1 MRNPAYFFL
10 LWEKIKNH
18 NMPNQNSSLKSNI
31 ITYGIILGSI
41 SVVFQLML
49 FLLDMHYKNDSTA
62 GIVALLITSGVLVY
76 SFIVFKKNNEGYIT
90 LSEALKIG
98 LGVSLISAIIG
109 IIYTQLLVNVLDP
122 DTMQKSLELS
132 IDNMR
137 AQNPEIPQEA
147 LETARS
153 IQEKMSSPLIFS
165 AVQIIFSLFF
175 GFIIS
180 LIGGL
185 IVKKSRPE

>member
-1 MRNPAYFFL
+1 MND
-10 LWEKIKNH
+10 
-18 NMPNQNSSLKSNI
+18 QNSSTKSI
-31 ITYGIILGSI
+31 IINYGIILGSI
-41 SVVFQLML
+41 SVLFQLML
-49 FLLDMHYKNDSTA
+49 FFLDMHYKNDSTA
-62 GIVALLITSGVLVY
+62 GIVSLIIMIGVLLY
-76 SFIVFKKNNEGYIT
+76 SFISYKKINGGYLL

-98 LGVSLISAIIG
+98 LGVSLVSALIS
-109 IIYTQLLVNVLDP
+109 IIYTQILINFLDP
-122 DTMQKSLELS
+122 ETMRKSLDLTMDTMRSE
-132 IDNMR
+132 
-137 AQNPEIPQEA
+137 NPEIPQEA
-147 LETARS
+147 LDTARS

>member
-41 SVVFQLML
+41 SVVFQIML

-76 SFIVFKKNNEGYIT
+76 SFIVFKKNNEGYMT

>member
-1 MRNPAYFFL
+1 
-10 LWEKIKNH
+10 
-18 NMPNQNSSLKSNI
+18 MPNQNSSLKSNI

-49 FLLDMHYKNDSTA
+49 YLLDMHYKNDSTA

-76 SFIVFKKNNEGYIT
+76 SFIVFKKNNEGYMT

>member
-18 NMPNQNSSLKSNI
+18 KMPNQNSSLKSNI

-76 SFIVFKKNNEGYIT
+76 SFIVFKKNNEGYMT

>member
-10 LWEKIKNH
+10 LWERIKNQK
-18 NMPNQNSSLKSNI
+18 MVNQNSSLKSNI

-49 FLLDMHYKNDSTA
+49 FFLDMHYKNDSTA
-62 GIVALLITSGVLVY
+62 GIVALLITSGVIVY
-76 SFIVFKKNNEGYIT
+76 SFIVFKKNNEGFMT

>member
-1 MRNPAYFFL
+1 MRNPAYFFFTL
-10 LWEKIKNH
+10 GKIKNH

-31 ITYGIILGSI
+31 IIYGIILGSI

-76 SFIVFKKNNEGYIT
+76 SFIVFKKNNEGYMT

-180 LIGGL
+180 LVGGL
-185 IVKKSRPE
+185 IIKKSRPE

>member
-1 MRNPAYFFL
+1 MD
-10 LWEKIKNH
+10 KSVSSIK
-18 NMPNQNSSLKSNI
+18 STV

-49 FLLDMHYKNDSTA
+49 FFLDMHYKNDSTA
-62 GIVALLITSGVLVY
+62 GIVSLIIMISVLLY
-76 SFIVFKKNNEGYIT
+76 SFISYKKINSGYLS
-90 LSEALKIG
+90 LSEAIKIG
-98 LGVSLISAIIG
+98 LGVSLISALIT
-109 IIYTQLLVNVLDP
+109 IIYTQILINFLDP
-122 DTMQKSLELS
+122 ETMQKSLDLS
-132 IDNMR
+132 MNTMR
-137 AQNPEIPQEA
+137 SENPEIPQEA
-147 LETARS
+147 LDTARS

-185 IVKKSRPE
+185 VVKKSKPE

>member
-1 MRNPAYFFL
+1 MNSISFFILARNIIFL
-10 LWEKIKNH
+10 KI
-18 NMPNQNSSLKSNI
+18 MDNSASSIKSTI

-49 FLLDMHYKNDSTA
+49 FFLDMHYKNDSTA
-62 GIVALLITSGVLVY
+62 GVVSLIIMIGVLLY
-76 SFIVFKKNNEGYIT
+76 SFISHKKIDGGYIL

-98 LGVSLISAIIG
+98 LGVSLVSALIT
-109 IIYTQLLVNVLDP
+109 IIYTQILINFLDP
-122 DTMQKSLELS
+122 ETMQKSLDLTM
-132 IDNMR
+132 DTMR
-137 AQNPEIPQEA
+137 SENPEISQEA
-147 LETARS
+147 LDTVRS

-165 AVQIIFSLFF
+165 SVQIIFSLFF

>member
-10 LWEKIKNH
+10 LWERIKNQK
-18 NMPNQNSSLKSNI
+18 MVNQNSSLKSNI

-49 FLLDMHYKNDSTA
+49 FFLDMHYKNDSTA

-76 SFIVFKKNNEGYIT
+76 SFIVFKKNNEGYMT

>member
-1 MRNPAYFFL
+1 M
-10 LWEKIKNH
+10 E
-18 NMPNQNSSLKSNI
+18 QNSFIKSNI

-41 SVVFQLML
+41 SIVFQLML
-49 FLLDMHYKNDSTA
+49 FFLDMHYKNDSTA
-62 GIVALLITSGVLVY
+62 GILSLLITSGILIY
-76 SFIVFKKNNEGYIT
+76 SFIVFKKNNEGYLS

-98 LGVSLISAIIG
+98 LGVSLVSALIG
-109 IIYTQLLVNVLDP
+109 IIYTQLLVNFLDP
-122 DTMQKSLELS
+122 ETMKKSLELS
-132 IDNMR
+132 MDTMR

-147 LETARS
+147 LDTARS

>member
-1 MRNPAYFFL
+1 MDNSASS
-10 LWEKIKNH
+10 IK
-18 NMPNQNSSLKSNI
+18 SII

-49 FLLDMHYKNDSTA
+49 FFLDMHYKNDSTA
-62 GIVALLITSGVLVY
+62 GIVSLIIMIVVLLY
-76 SFIVFKKNNEGYIT
+76 SFISYKKINGGYLL

-98 LGVSLISAIIG
+98 LGVSLVSALIS
-109 IIYTQLLVNVLDP
+109 IIYTQILINFLDP
-122 DTMQKSLELS
+122 ETMRKSLDLTMDTMRSE
-132 IDNMR
+132 
-137 AQNPEIPQEA
+137 NPEIPQEA
-147 LETARS
+147 LDTARS

>member
-1 MRNPAYFFL
+1 MENKNPS
-10 LWEKIKNH
+10 IKT
-18 NMPNQNSSLKSNI
+18 SI
-31 ITYGIILGSI
+31 INYGVILGLI
-41 SVVFQLML
+41 SVLFQLML
-49 FLLDMHYKNDSTA
+49 FFLDMHYKNDSTA
-62 GIVALLITSGVLVY
+62 GIVALLISTSVIIY
-76 SFIVFKKNNEGYIT
+76 SFIDFKKHNEGFISF
-90 LSEALKIG
+90 SESLKIG
-98 LGVSLISAIIG
+98 LGASLVSALIN
-109 IIYTQLLVNVLDP
+109 IIYTQLLVNFLDP
-122 DTMQKSLELS
+122 ETMQKSLELS
-132 IDNMR
+132 MDTMR

-147 LETARS
+147 LDTARS

>member
-10 LWEKIKNH
+10 LWERIKNQK
-18 NMPNQNSSLKSNI
+18 MVNQNSSLKSNI

-49 FLLDMHYKNDSTA
+49 FFLDMHYKNDSTA
-62 GIVALLITSGVLVY
+62 GIVALLITSGVIVY
-76 SFIVFKKNNEGYIT
+76 SLIVFKKNNEGFMT

>member
-1 MRNPAYFFL
+1 MDNSTSS
-10 LWEKIKNH
+10 IK
-18 NMPNQNSSLKSNI
+18 STI

-49 FLLDMHYKNDSTA
+49 FFLDMHYKNDSTA
-62 GIVALLITSGVLVY
+62 GIVSLIIMIGVLSY
-76 SFIVFKKNNEGYIT
+76 SFISHKKINGGYIL

-98 LGVSLISAIIG
+98 LGVSLVSALIT
-109 IIYTQLLVNVLDP
+109 IIYTQILINFLDP
-122 DTMQKSLELS
+122 ETMQKSLDLTM
-132 IDNMR
+132 DTMR
-137 AQNPEIPQEA
+137 SENPEIPQEA
-147 LETARS
+147 LDTARS

>member
-1 MRNPAYFFL
+1 MKNPAYFFL
-10 LWEKIKNH
+10 LWERIKNQK
-18 NMPNQNSSLKSNI
+18 MVNQNSSLKSNI
-31 ITYGIILGSI
+31 IIYGIILGSI

-76 SFIVFKKNNEGYIT
+76 SFIVFKKNNEGYMT

-98 LGVSLISAIIG
+98 LGVSLISAMIG

-153 IQEKMSSPLIFS
+153 IQGKMSSPLIFS

>member
-1 MRNPAYFFL
+1 MRNPADFFL
-10 LWEKIKNH
+10 LWERIKNH

-76 SFIVFKKNNEGYIT
+76 SFIVFKKNNEGYMT

-180 LIGGL
+180 LVGGL

>member
-1 MRNPAYFFL
+1 MA
-10 LWEKIKNH
+10 
-18 NMPNQNSSLKSNI
+18 NQNSSLKSNI

-49 FLLDMHYKNDSTA
+49 FFLDMHYKNDSTA

-76 SFIVFKKNNEGYIT
+76 SFIVFKKNNEGYMT

-137 AQNPEIPQEA
+137 AQNPEIPKEA

-153 IQEKMSSPLIFS
+153 MQEKMSSPLIFS

-185 IVKKSRPE
+185 IVKKSRSE

>member
-10 LWEKIKNH
+10 LWERIKNQK
-18 NMPNQNSSLKSNI
+18 MVNQNSSIKSNI

-49 FLLDMHYKNDSTA
+49 FFLDMHYKNDSTA
-62 GIVALLITSGVLVY
+62 GIVALLITSGVIVY
-76 SFIVFKKNNEGYIT
+76 SFIVFKKNNEGYMT

>member
-1 MRNPAYFFL
+1 MDNHASS
-10 LWEKIKNH
+10 IK
-18 NMPNQNSSLKSNI
+18 STV

-49 FLLDMHYKNDSTA
+49 FFLDMHYKNDSTA
-62 GIVALLITSGVLVY
+62 GIVSLIIMISVLLY
-76 SFIVFKKNNEGYIT
+76 SFISYKKINLGYLS

-98 LGVSLISAIIG
+98 LGISLVSALITIV
-109 IIYTQLLVNVLDP
+109 YTQILINFLDP
-122 DTMQKSLELS
+122 ETMQKSLDLTM
-132 IDNMR
+132 DTMR
-137 AQNPEIPQEA
+137 SENPEIPQEA
-147 LETARS
+147 LDTARS
-153 IQEKMSSPLIFS
+153 IQEKMSGPLIFS

-185 IVKKSRPE
+185 IVKKSRAE

>member
-10 LWEKIKNH
+10 LWERIKNQK
-18 NMPNQNSSLKSNI
+18 MVNQNSSLKSNI

-49 FLLDMHYKNDSTA
+49 FFLDMHYKNDSTA
-62 GIVALLITSGVLVY
+62 GIVALLITSGVIVY
-76 SFIVFKKNNEGYIT
+76 SFIVFKKNNEGFMT

-98 LGVSLISAIIG
+98 LGVSLVSAIIG

>member
-1 MRNPAYFFL
+1 M
-10 LWEKIKNH
+10 E
-18 NMPNQNSSLKSNI
+18 QNSYIKYNI

-41 SVVFQLML
+41 SIVFQLML
-49 FLLDMHYKNDSTA
+49 FFLDMHYKNDSTA
-62 GIVALLITSGVLVY
+62 GILSLLITSGILIY
-76 SFIVFKKNNEGYIT
+76 SFIVFKKDNEGYLS

-98 LGVSLISAIIG
+98 LGVSLVSALIG
-109 IIYTQLLVNVLDP
+109 IIYTQLLVNFLDP
-122 DTMQKSLELS
+122 ETMKKSLELS
-132 IDNMR
+132 MDTMR

-147 LETARS
+147 LDTARS

-185 IVKKSRPE
+185 IIKKSRPE

>member
-10 LWEKIKNH
+10 LWKKIKNH

-76 SFIVFKKNNEGYIT
+76 SFIVFKKNNEGYMT

>member
-1 MRNPAYFFL
+1 MDNGASS
-10 LWEKIKNH
+10 IK
-18 NMPNQNSSLKSNI
+18 STV

-49 FLLDMHYKNDSTA
+49 FFLDMHYKNDSTA
-62 GIVALLITSGVLVY
+62 GIVSLIIMISVLLY
-76 SFIVFKKNNEGYIT
+76 SFISYKKINLGYLS
-90 LSEALKIG
+90 LSEAIKIG
-98 LGVSLISAIIG
+98 LGVSLISALIT
-109 IIYTQLLVNVLDP
+109 IIYTQILINFLDP
-122 DTMQKSLELS
+122 ETMQKSLDLS
-132 IDNMR
+132 MDTMR
-137 AQNPEIPQEA
+137 SENPEIPQEA
-147 LETARS
+147 LDTARS

-185 IVKKSRPE
+185 VVKKSKPE

>member
-10 LWEKIKNH
+10 LWEKIKNY

-41 SVVFQLML
+41 SVVFQIML

-76 SFIVFKKNNEGYIT
+76 SFIVFKKNNEGYMT

>member
-1 MRNPAYFFL
+1 MND
-10 LWEKIKNH
+10 
-18 NMPNQNSSLKSNI
+18 QNSSTKSI
-31 ITYGIILGSI
+31 IINYGIILGSI
-41 SVVFQLML
+41 SVLFQLML
-49 FLLDMHYKNDSTA
+49 FFLDMHYKNDSTA
-62 GIVALLITSGVLVY
+62 GIVSLIIMIGVLLY
-76 SFIVFKKNNEGYIT
+76 SFISYKKINGGYLL

-98 LGVSLISAIIG
+98 LGVSLVSALIS
-109 IIYTQLLVNVLDP
+109 IIYTQILINFLDP
-122 DTMQKSLELS
+122 ETMRKSIDLTMDTMRSE
-132 IDNMR
+132 
-137 AQNPEIPQEA
+137 NPEIPQEA
-147 LETARS
+147 LDTARS